1 MLTGSGQN
9 FYVWLFQVVALA
21 KCTVSEVKSDD
32 SAEVHYRGIRV
43 TYEGADSLNESLIL
57 LTNSV
62 NEKAQWLADFSQCVE
77 NERQNK
83 ILQCQRYSTHAHL

>member
-1 MLTGSGQN
+1 MFLSLPQL
-9 FYVWLFQVVALA
+9 VPLA

-32 SAEVHYRGIRV
+32 TPEVHYRGIRV
-43 TYEGADSLNESLIL
+43 SCDPSDSIIL

-83 ILQCQRYSTHAHL
+83 ILQCQR

>member
-1 MLTGSGQN
+1 MP
-9 FYVWLFQVVALA
+9 LA

-32 SAEVHYRGIRV
+32 TPEVHYRGIRV
-43 TYEGADSLNESLIL
+43 SCGESDSLIL

-83 ILQCQRYSTHAHL
+83 ILQCQR